1 MNGRHRFAAGGVGAA
16 ALLLA
21 SAAHAQTTTVMCND
35 TTKIPNPIILT
46 GSSAFEPTVKAF
58 AAKLLAETTPT
69 SIIYQVP
76 GSCSGVANFSAALTG
91 TAHYYYLDT
100 TTATPTLKQD
110 SCTFGTGQMA
120 DVAISDVF
128 YSSCANVPQPIP
140 ATLKDISGPIQ
151 AMLFVVPKANT
162 TVQYLTA
169 AEAADI
175 YGCGPNAGIA
185 GFGEAGGIF
194 CRDMNSGTQITIA
207 KNIGIAPSFTMCQGT
222 AQGVN
227 GTSGVIQGV
236 EGYSNPQA
244 SIGFIGADA
253 YDAPASGTTPAPRSG
268 LSSLAFAAYGQTKAY
283 YADSDAASFDRKNV
297 RDGHYTMW
305 GYEHLI
311 VNVDTT
317 GAITNPKAANFVGWI
332 LGTKVDPSF
341 DPVTLEAT
349 AGTIPVCAMKV
360 QRTDDGGP
368 LSYYTD
374 PDPCGCAYEAAVTK
388 TTPAGCAACTGTGA
402 STCTG
407 GMTCHHGYCE

>member
-128 YSSCANVPQPIP
+128 YSSCSNVPQPIP
-140 ATLKDISGPIQ
+140 ATLKDIAGPVQ

-162 TVQYLTA
+162 TTQYLTA

-175 YGCGPNAGIA
+175 YACGPTANIA
-185 GFGEAGGIF
+185 GFDELGGIW
-194 CRDMNSGTQITIA
+194 CRDQNSGTQITVATNVDISP
-207 KNIGIAPSFTMCQGT
+207 NFTMCTGST
-222 AQGVN
+222 N
-227 GTSGVIQGV
+227 GTTGVITGV
-236 EGYSNPQA
+236 ANYTSNPQA
-244 SIGFIGADA
+244 AIGFIGADA
-253 YDAPASGTTPAPRSG
+253 YDAPASGSMAAPRT
-268 LSSLAFAAYGQTKAY
+268 LLNSLAFAAYGQTKAY
-283 YADSDAASFDRKNV
+283 YADSDATSFDRKNV
-297 RDGHYTMW
+297 RDGHYTVW
-305 GYEHLI
+305 GYEHMI
-311 VNVDTT
+311 VTVDSAGT
-317 GAITNPKAANFVGWI
+317 ITNPKAANFVGWI
-332 LGTKVDPSF
+332 LGTKADASF
-341 DPVTLEAT
+341 DAVTLEAT

-360 QRTDDGGP
+360 QRAADGGP
-368 LSYYTD
+368 QDYYTD
-374 PDPCGCAYEAAVTK
+374 PDPCGCAYEATVTK

-407 GMTCHHGYCE
+407 GKTCHHGYCE

>member
-1 MNGRHRFAAGGVGAA
+1 MTRRNRLAAGGVGAA

-100 TTATPTLKQD
+100 TVTPAVLKQD
-110 SCTFGTGQMA
+110 TCTFGAGQLA

-140 ATLKDISGPIQ
+140 STLKDISGPAQ
-151 AMLFVVPKANT
+151 AMLFVVPKGNT

-175 YGCGPNAGIA
+175 YGCGATAGIA
-185 GFGEAGGIF
+185 GFNEAGGIF
-194 CRDMNSGTQITIA
+194 CRDMNSGTQITVA
-207 KNIGIAPSFTMCQGT
+207 TNIGISPAFTTCQGT

-244 SIGFIGADA
+244 AIGFIGADA
-253 YDAPASGTTPAPRSG
+253 YDAPASGSTPAPRSA
-268 LSSLAFAAYGQTKAY
+268 LSSLAFAAYGQAKAY
-283 YADSDAASFDRKNV
+283 YADSDASSFDRKNV

-305 GYEHLI
+305 GYEHMI
-311 VNVDTT
+311 VNVDTA

-332 LGTKVDPSF
+332 LGTKADPSF
-341 DPVTLEAT
+341 DAVTLEAT
-349 AGTIPVCAMKV
+349 AGTIPVCAMTV
-360 QRTDDGGP
+360 QRSADGGAQ
-368 LSYYTD
+368 SYYMD
-374 PDPCGCAYEAAVTK
+374 PDPCGCAFEAAVTK

-407 GMTCHHGYCE
+407 GKACHHGYCE